1 MAEKKEYKWQV
12 RPGGTFDGNALN
24 IKSATGKR
32 ARRGGT
38 GGGSDEKATEEGRR
52 RGLLFF
58 SFFPF
63 FSRLFSP
70 CLVLPRARGATR
82 LPCPPLAPL
91 FSPSARPLSPP
102 CSLAAQAGAVSQHKS
117 LGINKGGESAPAID
131 AQSLGVAH
139 ATNVP
144 DHSFGKTQF
153 AKAEG
158 TPQMDASSGAIAH
171 ALAAPKPPA
180 SVNAVDK
187 TQVRR
192 KAARRRPGGVVLV
205 WSCLSARL
213 AACLLPSAAHVPCR
227 ILPLPPSSLSPQMV
241 RNNAQSN

>member
-12 RPGGTFDGNALN
+12 RPGGTVPVDALN
-24 IKSATGKR
+24 VVAATSQ
-32 ARRGGT
+32 T
-38 GGGSDEKATEEGRR
+38 GST
-52 RGLLFF
+52 
-58 SFFPF
+58 
-63 FSRLFSP
+63 
-70 CLVLPRARGATR
+70 
-82 LPCPPLAPL
+82 
-91 FSPSARPLSPP
+91 
-102 CSLAAQAGAVSQHKS
+102 SLKKS

-187 TQVRR
+187 TQ
-192 KAARRRPGGVVLV
+192 
-205 WSCLSARL
+205 
-213 AACLLPSAAHVPCR
+213 
-227 ILPLPPSSLSPQMV
+227 MV